1 MHIRRQH
8 WPATTKEWNTRALL
22 KVSDH
27 REAVTF
33 VILVLRSTHSAGGT
47 Q

>member
-1 MHIRRQH
+1 MHIRRQL
-8 WPATTKEWNTRALL
+8 WPVTMKEWNTQALL

-27 REAVTF
+27 REAVPF
-33 VILVLRSTHSAGGT
+33 VILVSRSTHSAGRI